1 MSDDDKGFVLS
12 PEEIECLKDRK
23 WWCFLLSSIF
33 TFLAGLLIVLI
44 WRAMSIICCRKDPSP
59 EYSQSDLKQQN
70 LPKPPRQA
78 KEEFEG
84 TFVTDA
90 KDWAGE
96 LISGQTTTGR
106 ILVVLVFVLSIASL
120 IIYFIDA
127 SSEGV
132 EQCKEWSSNMTQQI
146 DLAFNIFFMVYFFIR
161 FIAASD
167 KLWFMLEMYS
177 FVDYFTIPPSFVSIY
192 LDRTWIGLR
201 FLRALRLMT
210 VPDILQYLNIL
221 KTSSSIRLAQLVSIF
236 ISVWLTAAGIIH
248 LLENS
253 GDPLDFS
260 NPHRLS
266 YWTCVYFL
274 IVTMSTVGYGDVY
287 CETILGRTFLV
298 FFLLVGLAV
307 FASWI
312 PEITELVGNRTKYGG
327 EHRVEHGK
335 RYCKSHLLLALSLSR
350 SIFLSSI
357 FISLYNSSITRSRCK
372 FHVSKKNNFSFEQ
385 YIPVIPSHLFR
396 CPSIAS

>member
-1 MSDDDKGFVLS
+1 MSGCDEEQSVLTTELPPTELDD
-12 PEEIECLKDRK
+12 CLRIRK

-33 TFLAGLLIVLI
+33 TFLAGLLAVLL
-44 WRAMSIICCRKDPSP
+44 WRAFAFLCCRKEPELAPNDP
-59 EYSQSDLKQQN
+59 KQKEQ
-70 LPKPPRQA
+70 KASRQG
-78 KEEFEG
+78 KQDFEG
-84 TFVTDA
+84 TFMTEA

-106 ILVVLVFVLSIASL
+106 ILVVLVFILSIASL

-127 SSEGV
+127 SNEEV
-132 EQCKEWSSNMTQQI
+132 ERCQKWSNNITQQI

-253 GDPLDFS
+253 GDPLEFN
-260 NPHRLS
+260 NPQQLS

-287 CETILGRTFLV
+287 CETVLGRTFLV

-312 PEITELVGNRTKYGG
+312 PEITELAAQRNKYGG
-327 EHRVEHGK
+327 KYTKDVRR
-335 RYCKSHLLLALSLSR
+335 RY
-350 SIFLSSI
+350 
-357 FISLYNSSITRSRCK
+357 TT
-372 FHVSKKNNFSFEQ
+372 V
-385 YIPVIPSHLFR
+385 PS
-396 CPSIAS
+396 